1 MKRNRSIQVT
11 LVVGLGGA
19 LALLCILIGITTY
32 RMVRRGLVAEFD
44 YALLSKARAIA
55 SLVQIKA
62 NGELEFDFSGE
73 AMREFSFR
81 HRQEYFEIRYLNGR
95 LLEKSE
101 SLGEREL
108 PRIVIVND
116 KPTFLDV
123 PLPDGQPGR
132 AVCLTFYPA
141 LDHEDE
147 QENRRH
153 QEMLEEATLT
163 SVTLSLT
170 LARERSTLD
179 QRLNSTLGAL
189 AAGNVFLIVAAVGV
203 VVGVVRWALRPLHSL
218 AAFAESV
225 TAEKL
230 NLRIPATGLP
240 EELVP
245 VAERLNDLLKRLQDA
260 FERERRYSTDVAH
273 ELRTP
278 LAEIRTSLEVGL
290 LVAEDHSALRRGAQE
305 ALEAVKQAEE
315 LVSTLLWLARCE
327 KEATFES
334 LESVSF
340 VAAWEAIRESTEK
353 QAQKRG
359 IELAIAMEPEAT
371 VPARPSLLVACLRN
385 IVENAVEYTPNK
397 CKVEIAAGIEDGHA
411 YCSVRNPA
419 PHLTDED
426 IERLFEPFWRK
437 DAARSDRTHSGL
449 GLTIT
454 RSLCKLMGLTVTAKL
469 DPNGWL
475 AVSMSRKHTRS

>member
-1 MKRNRSIQVT
+1 MKRNRSIQAT
-11 LVVGLGGA
+11 LVVGLVGA

-32 RMVRRGLVAEFD
+32 RMVRRGLVGEFD

-81 HRQEYFEIRYLNGR
+81 HPQEYFEIRYLDGQV
-95 LLEKSE
+95 LEKSE
-101 SLGEREL
+101 SLGDHEL
-108 PRIVIVND
+108 PQIVND

-123 PLPDGQPGR
+123 PLPDGQSGR
-132 AVCLTFYPA
+132 AVCLTFHPA
-141 LDHEDE
+141 WDHEDE
-147 QENRRH
+147 EETRSH
-153 QEMLEEATLT
+153 QEMPEEVAPT
-163 SVTLSLT
+163 SVTLSIT
-170 LARERSTLD
+170 LARERGTLD
-179 QRLNSTLGAL
+179 QRLNATLGAL
-189 AAGNVFLIVAAVGV
+189 AVGNVLLIVAAVGV

-230 NLRIPATGLP
+230 NLRISATGLP

-245 VAERLNDLLKRLQDA
+245 VAQRLNDLLKRLQDA

-290 LVAEDHSALRRGAQE
+290 LVPEDHSALRGGAQE

-327 KEATFES
+327 KEATLES
-334 LESVSF
+334 LEAVSF
-340 VAAWEAIRESTEK
+340 VAAWEAIRESIEK
-353 QAQKRG
+353 QAEKRC
-359 IELAIAMEPEAT
+359 IELAVAMDSEAT

-385 IVENAVEYTPNK
+385 IIENAVEYTPDK
-397 CKVEIAAGIEDGHA
+397 CKVEIAAGIEDGLA
-411 YCSVRNPA
+411 YCRVRNPA

-426 IERLFEPFWRK
+426 VERLFEPFWRK
-437 DAARSDRTHSGL
+437 DTSRSDRTHSGL

-454 RSLCKLMGLTVTAKL
+454 RSLCKLMGLSVTAKL
-469 DPNGWL
+469 DPDGWL
-475 AVSMSRKHTRS
+475 AISICPQRARP